1 MYAHDANS
9 DGVEESEQKSHES
22 IGKRVKLR
30 RQKPDDK
37 RNEGDNMKNQTL
49 QICLN

>member
-30 RQKPDDK
+30 RQKPE